1 MDALP
6 MQEMNTFEH
15 ASQHAGKMHA
25 CGHDGHTAMLLAAA
39 RYLAQHRDFDGVV
52 HVIFQPAEEGHVG
65 AKRMIDDGLFTRFP
79 MDAVFGMHNWPGMEE
94 GKFGVCTGP
103 IMASSNYFRIVISG
117 KGAHAAMPHMG
128 IDPIMAATQLVQAL
142 QTIVTRNRNPYD
154 PAVLSLTQIHAGSA
168 DNVIPDTA
176 ELRGTVRTFTED
188 TLDIIER
195 RIGELAQRI
204 SDGFNC
210 TAEFTFDTSEARREG
225 KECVGTCQ
233 LRWAQYK

>member
-1 MDALP
+1 
-6 MQEMNTFEH
+6 
-15 ASQHAGKMHA
+15 
-25 CGHDGHTAMLLAAA
+25 
-39 RYLAQHRDFDGVV
+39 
-52 HVIFQPAEEGHVG
+52 
-65 AKRMIDDGLFTRFP
+65 
-79 MDAVFGMHNWPGMEE
+79 
-94 GKFGVCTGP
+94 
-103 IMASSNYFRIVISG
+103 
-117 KGAHAAMPHMG
+117 
-128 IDPIMAATQLVQAL
+128 MAATQLVQAL

-210 TAEFTFDTSEARREG
+210 HAEFTFARKYPPTVTHPQETPTHVPAPKPPVTPD
-225 KECVGTCQ
+225 KEH
-233 LRWAQYK
+233 